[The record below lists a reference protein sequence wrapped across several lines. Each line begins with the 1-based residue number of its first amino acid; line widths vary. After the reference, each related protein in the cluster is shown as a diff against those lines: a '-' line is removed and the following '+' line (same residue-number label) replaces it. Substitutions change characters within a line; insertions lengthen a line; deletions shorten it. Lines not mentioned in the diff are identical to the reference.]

1 MAHEIERRN
10 GRESFAFTGR
20 KVPWHGLGQSVSD
33 SVTAGEMLKA
43 ANLDWEVKLSPAFNR
58 EHGEVGR
65 SLISDT
71 QFVERWQL
79 TEQKPLT
86 PWTDVP
92 AKKFEYVDTLGVV
105 GKSFKA
111 VQNSQLAEVL
121 SKVSATPTSD
131 IKWSSAGSLRGGR
144 DVFFVADLPDDGFNI
159 PGDSEDSIDSYLV
172 AHDSKV
178 GAHSLRVFQTSVRP
192 VCMNTLVASFG
203 QATKAVA
210 IRHSGDISQKI
221 KALQGALT
229 RESQQWARYREWLG
243 NLSEV
248 EIDMDNFVELVDDYF
263 GRQDLVTG
271 KGSKLTMSLGPKD
284 PFYTWSD
291 DGIKL
296 SEGDEVP
303 TLNRKQRNL
312 VDIKDGVY
320 KNYARER
327 GNTLY
332 HALQAGTEYLQHG
345 SLERPKNIRSLD
357 TNFASVLTGD
367 TNKQMW
373 GFGKVVDDY
382 AVAAGRASFNEL
394 TGKPHLMAEITAHYP
409 DGKTETDSVRIL

>member
-10 GRESFAFTGR
+10 GMESFAFTGR

-33 SVTAGEMLKA
+33 SVSADEMLKA
-43 ANLDWEVKLSPAFNR
+43 ANLDWEVKLTPAFNR
-58 EHGEVGR
+58 EHNYGQTR
-65 SLISDT
+65 IADT
-71 QFVERWQL
+71 QFVERW
-79 TEQKPLT
+79 TY
-86 PWTDVP
+86 DNGYG
-92 AKKFEYVDTLGVV
+92 EYSDTLGVV

-121 SKVSATPTSD
+121 SKVSATPTSE

-144 DVFFVADLPDDGFNI
+144 DVFFVADLPDDGFKI

-248 EIDMDNFVELVDDYF
+248 EIEMDDFVELVDDYF
-263 GRQDLVTG
+263 GREDSVTG
-271 KGSKLTMSLGPKD
+271 KGSKLTMSLDPKD

-291 DGIKL
+291 DGITL

-312 VDIKDGVY
+312 VDIKDGVF

-394 TGKPHLMAEITAHYP
+394 TGRPHLVAEVTATYA
-409 DGKTETDSVRIL
+409 DGRTETDSIRL

>member
-1 MAHEIERRN
+1 MAHEIENLN
-10 GRESFAFTGR
+10 GKDSFAFTGR
-20 KVPWHGLGQSVSD
+20 QVPWHGLGQNVSD
-33 SVTAGEMLKA
+33 SVTAQEMLKA
-43 ANLDWEVKLSPAFNR
+43 ANLDWEVRLAPAFNR
-58 EHGEVGR
+58 EHGDVGN

-86 PWTDVP
+86 SWTTIP

-178 GAHSLRVFQTSVRP
+178 GAHSLRIFQTSVRP

-203 QATKAVA
+203 RATRSVA
-210 IRHSGDISQKI
+210 IRHSGDIDQKI

-229 RESQQWARYREWLG
+229 KESQQWARYREWLS
-243 NLSEV
+243 NLSQV
-248 EIDMDNFVELVDDYF
+248 ELEMDDFVDLVDDYF
-263 GRQDLVTG
+263 GREDHVTG
-271 KGSKLTMSLGPKD
+271 RGSRVTMSLKPDNPYYEWDAGNAQL
-284 PFYTWSD
+284 
-291 DGIKL
+291 G
-296 SEGDEVP
+296 EGDEVP
-303 TLNRKQRNL
+303 TLNRQQRNL
-312 VDIKDGVY
+312 VNTKDGLF

-332 HALQAGTEYLQHG
+332 HAFQAGTEYLQHG
-345 SLERPKNIRSLD
+345 SIERPKNIRSLD

-382 AVAAGRASFNEL
+382 AVAAGLASFNEI
-394 TGKPHLMAEITAHYP
+394 TGRPHVMANVTATYA
-409 DGKTETDSVRIL
+409 DGSTESDSVRIV